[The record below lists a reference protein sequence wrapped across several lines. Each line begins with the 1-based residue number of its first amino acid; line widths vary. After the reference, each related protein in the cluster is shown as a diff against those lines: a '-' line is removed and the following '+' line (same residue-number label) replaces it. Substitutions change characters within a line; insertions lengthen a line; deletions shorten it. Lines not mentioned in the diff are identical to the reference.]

1 VNREFRVLQAAGYT
15 RYRKKERRNSEKTQK
30 GKAQGKFRMKPILKK
45 AIGVIL
51 IIVGLAALVTPFTPG
66 SWLALIGLQL
76 VGLGF
81 LVENRLGRALKNR
94 CKNSFESLK
103 RKVRQISHRKQ
114 PPSQTKGPQ

>member
-1 VNREFRVLQAAGYT
+1 
-15 RYRKKERRNSEKTQK
+15 
-30 GKAQGKFRMKPILKK
+30 MKPILKK

-81 LVENRLGRALKNR
+81 LLENRFGRALKNR
-94 CKNSFESLK
+94 YKNSFENLK
-103 RKVRQISHRKQ
+103 RKVRQISHRKR
-114 PPSQTKGPQ
+114 PPSQTKKPE